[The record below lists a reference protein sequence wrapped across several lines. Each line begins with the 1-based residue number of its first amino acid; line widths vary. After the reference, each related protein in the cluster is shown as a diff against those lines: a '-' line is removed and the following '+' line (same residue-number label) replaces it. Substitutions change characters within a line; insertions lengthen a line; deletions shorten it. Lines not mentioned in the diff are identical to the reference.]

1 MNLISYFKNKRQ
13 VHVYN
18 KVKNINEVI
27 FCPICL
33 EDTYNNKTCTK
44 CNFKWCVKCHNK
56 LLQSRLIFKDDS
68 YNMKRFFYYC
78 PISRRKIYLD
88 DEEKKIMNGN
98 KIMNGI
104 MSIKE
109 RFSKSLKK

>member
-56 LLQSRLIFKDDS
+56 LLQSQLVFKDHS

-98 KIMNGI
+98 KIMNGF

>member
-18 KVKNINEVI
+18 KVENINEVI

-56 LLQSRLIFKDDS
+56 LLQSRLVFKDDS

-98 KIMNGI
+98 KIMNGF

>member
-18 KVKNINEVI
+18 EVENNDEAI

-88 DEEKKIMNGN
+88 DEEKKIMNDN
-98 KIMNGI
+98 KIMNGF